1 MYTKEELKQYI
12 GRYVF
17 LLKDEE
23 KGYVWEVENNDS
35 EIVKAIEGV
44 GYVGF
49 KFRERV
55 RTDKNK
61 GIGLY
66 KIIDMQIRNNDVFAY
81 VDFITLITSHPAIL
95 THRPEIMLFDIMYA
109 SILTCGV
116 DDLWSF
122 EPYQRKNPEDYNNSI
137 IRYRAFNT
145 TFECNC
151 EALDRFLQANGYY
164 EGNIPDRTIKFLEK
178 NKLMGPIMIIETISQ
193 PSKMMVY
200 AKELSDPE
208 VFESQN
214 IVFPELYDKLNK
226 QSDVLDFLLH
236 GYDITEKLYDY
247 FCRAHI
253 KFEKYYGGDV
263 VDISM
268 EDEMKMVLE
277 YERAKKEK
285 EKAEKKA
292 RRKAAKKK

>member
-23 KGYVWEVENNDS
+23 KRYVWEVEHNDS

-55 RTDKNK
+55 RTDENK

-66 KIIDMQIRNNDVFAY
+66 KIIDIQVRKNDVFAY
-81 VDFITLITSHPAIL
+81 VDFVALITSHPTIPI
-95 THRPEIMLFDIMYA
+95 HQPETMLFDILYA
-109 SILTCGV
+109 SISTCEV
-116 DDLWSF
+116 DYHWNF
-122 EPYQRKNPEDYNNSI
+122 EPYQRKNPADYDNSVI
-137 IRYRAFNT
+137 QYKTLTAT
-145 TFECNC
+145 VECNC

-178 NKLMGPIMIIETISQ
+178 NKLMGPTMIIETISQ
-193 PSKMMVY
+193 PSKMMAY
-200 AKELSDPE
+200 AKELSDPK
-208 VFESQN
+208 VFELQN

-253 KFEKYYGGDV
+253 KFGKYYGGYV
-263 VDISM
+263 ADISM

-277 YERAKKEK
+277 FERAKKEK

-292 RRKAAKKK
+292 RRKAARKK